1 MHEHEHQHGKD
12 VLRDLAPEGRALRE
26 AIPGVYA
33 GFGQMSEAAFAPGA
47 LDTLTKELIALGVA
61 VTLRCDG
68 CIASHARNAVAAGTT
83 RAQAA
88 EAIGAAMVLNGGP
101 GTVYGPRAF
110 DAVCEYIEA
119 REARGSRGSERP
131 AAT

>member
-1 MHEHEHQHGKD
+1 MHEHQHGKA
-12 VLRDLAPEGRALRE
+12 VLKDLAPEGRVLRQ

-33 GFGQMSEAAFAPGA
+33 GFAQMSEAAFAPGA
-47 LDTLTKELIALGVA
+47 LDRVTKELIALSVA

-68 CIASHARNAVAAGTT
+68 CIATHARSAVSAGVT
-83 RAQAA
+83 REQAA

-101 GTVYGPRAF
+101 GTVYGPRAY

-119 REARGSRGSERP
+119 RETKESEAGS
-131 AAT
+131 